1 MDEILALHGGKARIQ
16 PLNYDALTQLRN
28 PLYVKMG
35 QTLSDASTDQ
45 HGKILAEINANVKL
59 MQLASENGLPYDAL
73 KEVIQHSPDG
83 RSDTDDEPDPMEEVE
98 EEGGGGGGGGGSGGS
113 GGGRGPPPS
122 GGGASN
128 GSNSSSSG
136 SGEPEPTEEPQNRGP
151 MDNFRDPDKE
161 RRNDR
166 RDPPGGSTSTA
177 LFRSNLEML
186 AQMEQLRE
194 ETRRAQQQ
202 NRVVQ
207 EVHNHHT
214 TTNIQ
219 PMREIIREI
228 HGPKETIIR
237 EFQSQMAPPPV
248 PPAPPQD
255 NTQLLNTLQSAMAQ
269 NVDLAQFARQM
280 GMSMAQMA
288 EYMRKN
294 KTETVVASSNNQPP
308 PPPPGGQAQVASIPI
323 YTPRPIAPERSRSRN
338 SARDPVTPMPVD
350 PAPKAAP
357 KPEPP
362 AVPAKADRSRSRGQ
376 VPPKPDTKPATAK
389 PSAQPKKP
397 KMPEPPTPAP
407 SRSTS
412 LASTV
417 NYGPSREV
425 SAAPREKSIAK
436 EIERSRSRQ
445 GLAVEKE
452 IVLPVQKRGRSP
464 PASKAQII
472 IDQLVKSEGVRE
484 INAHSKRQAL
494 IAKSTPRPTRPASAA
509 PIKVRTFD
517 EIAGET
523 DSVPSMKQRTTSL
536 GAAQPRRRLK

>member
-1 MDEILALHGGKARIQ
+1 
-16 PLNYDALTQLRN
+16 
-28 PLYVKMG
+28 
-35 QTLSDASTDQ
+35 
-45 HGKILAEINANVKL
+45 
-59 MQLASENGLPYDAL
+59 
-73 KEVIQHSPDG
+73 
-83 RSDTDDEPDPMEEVE
+83 
-98 EEGGGGGGGGGSGGS
+98 
-113 GGGRGPPPS
+113 
-122 GGGASN
+122 
-128 GSNSSSSG
+128 
-136 SGEPEPTEEPQNRGP
+136 
-151 MDNFRDPDKE
+151 MDNFRDASKE

-166 RDPPGGSTSTA
+166 RDPPSGSTSSA

-186 AQMEQLRE
+186 AQMEQLKE

-214 TTNIQ
+214 TTNVQ

-228 HGPKETIIR
+228 HGPKETFIR
-237 EFQSQMAPPPV
+237 EIQTQMAPPPV
-248 PPAPPQD
+248 PPPPPQD

-294 KTETVVASSNNQPP
+294 KTETVVTSSNNQPP

-350 PAPKAAP
+350 PAPKPVP

-362 AVPAKADRSRSRGQ
+362 APAKADRSRSRGY
-376 VPPKPDTKPATAK
+376 PPKPDTKPATAK
-389 PSAQPKKP
+389 PLAQPKKP

-412 LASTV
+412 LASTT
-417 NYGPSREV
+417 NYGPSREA

-445 GLAVEKE
+445 GLTGERE
-452 IVLPVQKRGRSP
+452 IILPVQKRGRSP
-464 PASKAQII
+464 PAPKMQII

-494 IAKSTPRPTRPASAA
+494 IAKSTPIPTRPASAA

-517 EIAGET
+517 EIADFMEG
-523 DSVPSMKQRTTSL
+523 DGRSSLKQRTTSL

>member
-1 MDEILALHGGKARIQ
+1 
-16 PLNYDALTQLRN
+16 
-28 PLYVKMG
+28 
-35 QTLSDASTDQ
+35 
-45 HGKILAEINANVKL
+45 
-59 MQLASENGLPYDAL
+59 
-73 KEVIQHSPDG
+73 
-83 RSDTDDEPDPMEEVE
+83 
-98 EEGGGGGGGGGSGGS
+98 
-113 GGGRGPPPS
+113 
-122 GGGASN
+122 
-128 GSNSSSSG
+128 
-136 SGEPEPTEEPQNRGP
+136 
-151 MDNFRDPDKE
+151 
-161 RRNDR
+161 
-166 RDPPGGSTSTA
+166 
-177 LFRSNLEML
+177 
-186 AQMEQLRE
+186 
-194 ETRRAQQQ
+194 
-202 NRVVQ
+202 VQ
-207 EVHNHHT
+207 EVHHHHT
-214 TTNIQ
+214 TTNVQ

-248 PPAPPQD
+248 PPPPQD
-255 NTQLLNTLQSAMAQ
+255 TKFHNTQLLSTLQAAMAQ
-269 NVDLAQFARQM
+269 NVDLASFARQM

-294 KTETVVASSNNQPP
+294 QTETVVASSNNQPP

-350 PAPKAAP
+350 PPKAAP

-362 AVPAKADRSRSRGQ
+362 AVPAKADRSRSRGYGISN
-376 VPPKPDTKPATAK
+376 PPKPDTKPAAAK
-389 PSAQPKKP
+389 PLAGPRKP

-464 PASKAQII
+464 PATGSKMQKIV
-472 IDQLVKSEGVRE
+472 DQLVKSEGVRE
-484 INAHSKRQAL
+484 INAHTKRQAL
-494 IAKSTPRPTRPASAA
+494 IAKSTPRPTRPASTA

-517 EIAGET
+517 EIADET
-523 DSVPSMKQRTTSL
+523 DMVPSMKQRTTSL